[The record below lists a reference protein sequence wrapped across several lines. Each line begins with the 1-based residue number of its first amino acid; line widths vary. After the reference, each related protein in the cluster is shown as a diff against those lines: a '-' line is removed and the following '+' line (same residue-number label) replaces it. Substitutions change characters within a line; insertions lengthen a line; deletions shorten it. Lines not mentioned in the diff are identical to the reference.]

1 MNQNTPS
8 SGRIWL
14 VFVGLTLV
22 GLGIFGRILIIQYW
36 EHDQWAER
44 AQEFSHT
51 VRTIEPARGQILAS
65 DGSLLA
71 TSVPVYD
78 LRWDSRCEGM
88 KWEMYDQDID
98 TLCTMIADA
107 TGKSKASIQE
117 KFDNARRKGHR
128 GALIGRNIS
137 FTDFKALKD
146 LPFVQL
152 GRYKSGL
159 VFERRE
165 SRRRPFGILAARTVG
180 IDRESERVGIE
191 RAWNEELAGQKGQQL
206 SRKVAGNQWM
216 PVTDDYLVDPIEGMD
231 VVTTLDLHLQDVATN
246 ALETQLRKH
255 DAAWGTV
262 VVCETSTGFIRAI
275 ANLTRHERPNG
286 DIQYWEDFN
295 HAIGTAVEPG
305 STFKLASLMACMEA
319 GMSPTDTIDTQH
331 GEIEFHGKRMRD
343 SNYKDGGHGEITLS
357 KVFEVSS
364 NVGSA
369 LAVKQSFEEDPQQF
383 LDALQR
389 LGVHEKTGIH
399 YVGEGTPKV
408 KTSTRDKGWTGISL
422 TQMAIGYE
430 LTMTPLQTLAL
441 YNAIANGGKMMK
453 PQLVNE
459 LRANGETVMT
469 YKPFVTN
476 SRICSQPTLKAC
488 QAMMEDVCDPEKEGT
503 AKRLFAKSPY
513 TVAGKTGTARIAEH
527 GKYQQGRYRASFAGY
542 FPADNPQYSCVV
554 VIADTKSGNY
564 YGSTIAAPVFQEVA
578 DLIYATDPSFHTLSQ
593 GPLAETQAIPASKDG
608 AWPDLKMLYEEL
620 GITYQSEEVGDWVSV
635 KSGTEE
641 AKLFAR
647 EIPEQGVPDVRG
659 MGLRDA
665 LYLLENA
672 GLRVKYEGIGTVKS
686 QSIEP
691 GTPLRTEV
699 TTIQLRLS

>member
-1 MNQNTPS
+1 MSQQPPS
-8 SGRIWL
+8 SGRVWL
-14 VFVGLTLV
+14 VFVAMTLV
-22 GLGIFGRILIIQYW
+22 GMGIFGRILIIQHW
-36 EHDQWAER
+36 EHDRWAAR

-51 VRTIEPARGQILAS
+51 VRTIEPARGQILAN

-88 KWEMYDQDID
+88 RWDMYDEGID
-98 TLCTMIADA
+98 TLCTMLAEA
-107 TGKSKASIQE
+107 TGKSASAILD
-117 KFDNARRKGHR
+117 KFNNARRKGHR
-128 GALIGRNIS
+128 GALIGRNIP
-137 FTDFKALKD
+137 FTDYKALKT
-146 LPFVQL
+146 LPFVKM

-191 RAWNEELAGQKGQQL
+191 RAWNDELAGQEGQQL

-231 VVTTLDLHLQDVATN
+231 VVTTLDLHLQDVATH

-275 ANLTRHERPNG
+275 ATLPRHERPNG

-319 GMSPTDTIDTQH
+319 GMSPTDTIDTQN
-331 GEIEFHGKRMRD
+331 GEIKFHGKRMRD
-343 SNYKDGGHGEITLS
+343 SNHRDGGHGEITLS
-357 KVFEVSS
+357 EVFEVSS

-369 LAVKQSFEEDPQQF
+369 LAVKSTFEEKPQAF

-389 LGVHEKTGIH
+389 IGVHQPTGIH

-408 KTSTRDKGWTGISL
+408 KTSTKDPAWTGISL

-430 LTMTPLQTLAL
+430 LTLTPLQTLAL
-441 YNAIANGGKMMK
+441 YNAVANNGKMMR
-453 PQLVNE
+453 PQLVCE
-459 LRANGETVMT
+459 LRANGQTEKT

-476 SRICSQPTLKAC
+476 PRICNQATLNAC
-488 QAMMEDVCDPEKEGT
+488 QSMMKDVCDPEKQGT
-503 AKRLFAKSPY
+503 AKRLFADSPY
-513 TVAGKTGTARIAEH
+513 AVAGKTGTARIAEN

-542 FPADNPQYSCVV
+542 FPADNPQYSCIV
-554 VIADTKSGNY
+554 VIADTKSGSY
-564 YGSTIAAPVFQEVA
+564 YGSTIAAPVFREVA
-578 DLIYATDPSFHTLSQ
+578 DLIYATDPSFHTLEH
-593 GPLAETQAIPASKDG
+593 GPLAETRAIPASKDG
-608 AWPDLKMLYEEL
+608 AWPDLKTLYDEL
-620 GITYQSEEVGDWVSV
+620 GIAYNAEATGDWVTV
-635 KSGTEE
+635 KSGTESAE
-641 AKLFAR
+641 LFAR

-672 GLRVKYEGIGTVKS
+672 GLRVKYDGIGTVKS

-691 GTPLRTEV
+691 GTPLRTEL